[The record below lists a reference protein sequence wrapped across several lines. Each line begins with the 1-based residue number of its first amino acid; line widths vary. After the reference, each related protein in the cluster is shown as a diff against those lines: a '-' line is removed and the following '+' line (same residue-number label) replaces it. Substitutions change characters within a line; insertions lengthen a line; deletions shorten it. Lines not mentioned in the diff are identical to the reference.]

1 MKNLNHIFF
10 LYYIMSLSKK
20 MLRDISINKT
30 QFISIFLMAFLGVF
44 AFCGVCS
51 EYYGLE
57 QTSHDFYTDTNL
69 ADGWIYNTTITDEA
83 LDEINNFSTD
93 SEKQLIVKS
102 VGNFSNDPDITL
114 HFLDTNE
121 ISKFYTTEGEDF
133 NLSDDSGVW
142 LDKRFADAQNLTVG
156 DNISFTFNGL
166 EIEKEIKGIGYSPEY
181 VYEASPTSIIPDFK
195 DMGFAYLSYKAFPSD
210 IQYNTLLVKFNQ
222 TPDEFRDSLDGSV
235 EYLSF
240 TEQTDHVSV
249 NQFENEMSQHKM
261 IGDVF
266 PIVFILVT
274 FLTLLTTMTRI
285 ISHQRTQIGVL
296 KAVGYKNRTIILHY
310 MSYGFWLV
318 LAGAIL
324 GLFLGPAI
332 IPRLFYPSMTS
343 RYSLPVWHPGFD
355 MSFVYVALI
364 MVLSSLLVSYLAARN
379 ISKENPANTMRPKAP
394 NISTSGFLENSRIWN
409 KANFNIRWNYRDAKR
424 NKFRAL
430 MAIVGVMGCVALLI
444 SAFGMNDSMENIKHW
459 EYDDISHF
467 ESKLII
473 ESGAS
478 LSDIEDVRKEVNG
491 STIMEQAIEI
501 KGHGNEKTASL
512 LVLNDTT
519 LISQTDKDGNSIN
532 LSSTDISLSAKTA
545 ESLNVGVG
553 DTIEWHVVGSDDW
566 VSCKITNIHGEP
578 LSQGIILS
586 KEKFDDLDL
595 NYTPTSI
602 ITAENVEGNHD
613 SIKSITTLNEMK
625 NNWDE
630 MSGSVMMMV
639 SILIF
644 FAILLAIV
652 VLYNLGIL
660 SFTEIEREIATLKVL
675 GFKTGDLR
683 KLLLTQNLVFTF
695 IGFILGIPL
704 GFYLMT
710 LMMNAAGDSLYYIP
724 SLTLGN
730 ILLSGVITFIVSIA
744 VNLLFSS
751 KIKNLNMVEALKDVE

>member
-1 MKNLNHIFF
+1 
-10 LYYIMSLSKK
+10 MSLSKK
-20 MLRDISINKT
+20 MLRDIKINKT
-30 QFISIFLMAFLGVF
+30 QFISIFLMAFLGIF

-57 QTSHDFYTDTNL
+57 QTSSDFYTDTNL
-69 ADGWIYNTTITDEA
+69 ADGWIYNTTITDDA
-83 LDEINNFSTD
+83 IDEINNFTTN
-93 SEKQLIVKS
+93 SEKQLVVQS
-102 VGNFSNDPDITL
+102 VANFSNDPDITL
-114 HFLDTNE
+114 HFVEDNE
-121 ISKFYTTEGEDF
+121 ISKFYVSQGQEF
-133 NLSDDSGVW
+133 NLSDESGVW
-142 LDKRFADAQNLTVG
+142 LDKRFADAQNLSVG
-156 DNISFTFNGL
+156 DNISFKFNGI

-195 DMGFAYLSYKAFPSD
+195 DIGFAYMSYKAFPSD
-210 IQYNTLLVKFNQ
+210 IKYNVLLVKFNQ
-222 TPDEFRDSLDGSV
+222 SPDDFKNSLDDSV

-240 TEQTDHVSV
+240 TKQSEHVSV
-249 NQFENEMSQHKM
+249 SQFNEEMAQHKM

-274 FLTLLTTMTRI
+274 FLTLLTSMTRI

-296 KAVGYKNRTIILHY
+296 KAVGYKNRTIILHF

-324 GLFLGPAI
+324 GLILGPMI
-332 IPRLFYPSMTS
+332 IPNLFYPTMTY
-343 RYSLPVWHPGFD
+343 RYSLPEWNPGFD
-355 MSFVYVALI
+355 ISFVVVAAL

-394 NISTSGFLENSRIWN
+394 NISSSGFLEKSSLWN
-409 KANFNIRWNYRDAKR
+409 RLNFNLRWNYRDAKR

-430 MAIVGVMGCVALLI
+430 MAIVGVMGCVALLV
-444 SAFGMNDSMENIKHW
+444 SAFGMNDSMDNLKTW

-473 ESGAS
+473 NNGAS
-478 LSDIEDVRKEVNG
+478 LSDIDDVRKDVNG
-491 STIMEQAIEI
+491 HTIMEQAIEI
-501 KGHGNEKTASL
+501 KAQGNEKTASL
-512 LVLNDTT
+512 LILNDTN
-519 LISQTDKDGNSIN
+519 LISQTDKNKN
-532 LSSTDISLSAKTA
+532 PLSLSNTDISLSAKMA

-553 DTIEWHVVGSDDW
+553 DTIKWHVIGSDDW
-566 VSCKITNIHGEP
+566 VECKITNIHGEP

-586 KEKFDDLDL
+586 SDKLDELGL
-595 NYTPTSI
+595 NFTPTSI
-602 ITAENVEGNHD
+602 ITSQNVDKEYD
-613 SIKSITTLNEMK
+613 SIKSVTTLSEMK
-625 NNWDE
+625 ENWDE
-630 MSGSVMMMV
+630 MSGSIMMMV

-644 FAILLAIV
+644 FAVLLAIV

-683 KLLLTQNLVFTF
+683 KLLLTQNIIFTA

-710 LMMNAAGDSLYYIP
+710 LMMDAAGESLYYIP

-730 ILLSGVITFIVSIA
+730 IILSGVITFAVSIV

>member
-1 MKNLNHIFF
+1 
-10 LYYIMSLSKK
+10 MSLSKK

-57 QTSHDFYTDTNL
+57 QTSQDFYTDTNL

-83 LDEINNFSTD
+83 LDKINNFSTD

-166 EIEKEIKGIGYSPEY
+166 EIEKEIKGIGYSSEY

-478 LSDIEDVRKEVNG
+478 LSDIEDVKKEVNG

-613 SIKSITTLNEMK
+613 SIKSISTLNEMK

>member
-1 MKNLNHIFF
+1 
-10 LYYIMSLSKK
+10 MSLSKK
-20 MLRDISINKT
+20 MLRDIKINKT
-30 QFISIFLMAFLGVF
+30 QFISIFLMAFLGIF

-57 QTSHDFYTDTNL
+57 QTSSDFYTNTNL
-69 ADGWIYNTTITDEA
+69 ADGWIYNTTITDDA
-83 LDEINNFSTD
+83 IDEINNFTTN
-93 SEKQLIVKS
+93 SEKQLVVQS
-102 VGNFSNDPDITL
+102 VANFSNDPDITL
-114 HFLDTNE
+114 HFVEDNE
-121 ISKFYTTEGEDF
+121 ISIFYVSQGQEF
-133 NLSDDSGVW
+133 NLSDESGVW
-142 LDKRFADAQNLTVG
+142 LDKRFADAQNLSVG
-156 DNISFTFNGL
+156 DNISFKFNGI

-195 DMGFAYLSYKAFPSD
+195 DMGFAYMSYKAFPSD
-210 IQYNTLLVKFNQ
+210 IKYNVLLVKFNQ
-222 TPDEFRDSLDGSV
+222 SPDDFKNSLDDSV

-240 TEQTDHVSV
+240 TKQSEHVSV
-249 NQFENEMSQHKM
+249 SQFNEEMAQHKM

-296 KAVGYKNRTIILHY
+296 KAVGYKNRTIILHF

-324 GLFLGPAI
+324 GLILGPMI
-332 IPRLFYPSMTS
+332 IPNLFYPTMTY
-343 RYSLPVWHPGFD
+343 RYSLPEWNPGFD
-355 MSFVYVALI
+355 ISFVVVAAL

-394 NISTSGFLENSRIWN
+394 NISSSGFLEKSSLWN
-409 KANFNIRWNYRDAKR
+409 RLNFNLRWNYRDAKR

-430 MAIVGVMGCVALLI
+430 MAIVGVMGCVALLV
-444 SAFGMNDSMENIKHW
+444 SAFGMNDSMDNLKTW

-473 ESGAS
+473 NNGAS
-478 LSDIEDVRKEVNG
+478 LSDIDDVRKDVNG
-491 STIMEQAIEI
+491 HTIMEQAIEI
-501 KGHGNEKTASL
+501 KAQGNEKTASL
-512 LVLNDTT
+512 LILNDTN
-519 LISQTDKDGNSIN
+519 LISQTDKNKN
-532 LSSTDISLSAKTA
+532 PLSLSNTDISLSAKMA

-553 DTIEWHVVGSDDW
+553 DTIKWHVIGSDDW
-566 VSCKITNIHGEP
+566 VECKITNIHGEP

-586 KEKFDDLDL
+586 SDKLDELGL
-595 NYTPTSI
+595 NFTPTSI
-602 ITAENVEGNHD
+602 ITSQNVDKEYD
-613 SIKSITTLNEMK
+613 SIKSVTTLSEMK
-625 NNWDE
+625 ENWDE
-630 MSGSVMMMV
+630 MSGSIMMMV

-683 KLLLTQNLVFTF
+683 KLLLTQNIIFTA

-710 LMMNAAGDSLYYIP
+710 LMVDAAGESLYYIP

-730 ILLSGVITFIVSIA
+730 IILSGVITFAVSIV

>member
-1 MKNLNHIFF
+1 
-10 LYYIMSLSKK
+10 MSLSKK

-478 LSDIEDVRKEVNG
+478 LSDIEDVKKEVNG

-602 ITAENVEGNHD
+602 ITAENVDGNHD

>member
-1 MKNLNHIFF
+1 
-10 LYYIMSLSKK
+10 MSLSKK

-57 QTSHDFYTDTNL
+57 QTSQDFYTDTNL

-83 LDEINNFSTD
+83 LDKINNFSTD

-478 LSDIEDVRKEVNG
+478 LSDIEDVKKEVNG

-553 DTIEWHVVGSDDW
+553 DTIEWHIVGSDDW
-566 VSCKITNIHGEP
+566 VTCKITNIHGEP

>member
-1 MKNLNHIFF
+1 
-10 LYYIMSLSKK
+10 MSLSKK
-20 MLRDISINKT
+20 MLRDININKT

-57 QTSHDFYTDTNL
+57 QTSNDFYTDTNL

-83 LDEINNFSTD
+83 LNEINNFSTN
-93 SEKQLIVKS
+93 SERQLIVKS
-102 VGNFSNDPDITL
+102 VANFSNDPDITL
-114 HFLDTNE
+114 HFLEDNE
-121 ISKFYTTEGEDF
+121 ISKFYTTEGKDF
-133 NLSDDSGVW
+133 NISDDSGIW

-210 IQYNTLLVKFNQ
+210 IQYNTLLVKYNQ
-222 TPDEFRDSLDGSV
+222 TPDDFKDSLDASV
-235 EYLSF
+235 GYLSF
-240 TEQTDHVSV
+240 TKQKDHVSV
-249 NQFENEMSQHKM
+249 NQFENEMAQHKM

-285 ISHQRTQIGVL
+285 IAHQRTQIGVL

-324 GLFLGPAI
+324 GLVLGPAI
-332 IPRLFYPSMTS
+332 IPGLFYPSMTS
-343 RYSLPVWHPGFD
+343 RYSLPVWNPGFD
-355 MSFVYVALI
+355 MSFVCVAFI

-394 NISTSGFLENSRIWN
+394 SISKSRFLENSKIW
-409 KANFNIRWNYRDAKR
+409 KKINFNIRWNYRDAKR

-430 MAIVGVMGCVALLI
+430 MAIIGVMGCVALLI

-478 LSDIEDVRKEVNG
+478 LSDIDDVLEKVNG

-501 KGHGNEKTASL
+501 RSHGNEKTASL
-512 LVLNDTT
+512 LVLNDTN
-519 LISQTDKDGNSIN
+519 LISQTDKNGNPIN

-545 ESLNVGVG
+545 ESLNVAVG
-553 DTIEWHVVGSDDW
+553 DTIEWHIIGSDDW
-566 VSCKITNIHGEP
+566 VTCKITNIHGEP
-578 LSQGIILS
+578 LSQGIIVS
-586 KEKFDDLDL
+586 KEKFDDLGL

-602 ITAENVEGNHD
+602 ITDEHVDGDYD
-613 SIKSITTLNEMK
+613 SIKSISTLNEMK

-675 GFKTGDLR
+675 GFKTSDLR

-710 LMMNAAGDSLYYIP
+710 LMMDATGDSLYYIP
-724 SLTLGN
+724 SLTWGN
-730 ILLSGVITFIVSIA
+730 VLVSGIITFMVSIG

>member
-1 MKNLNHIFF
+1 
-10 LYYIMSLSKK
+10 MSLSKK
-20 MLRDISINKT
+20 MLRDIKINKT
-30 QFISIFLMAFLGVF
+30 QFISIFLMAFLGIF

-57 QTSHDFYTDTNL
+57 QTSSDFYTDTNL
-69 ADGWIYNTTITDEA
+69 ADGWIYNTTITDDA
-83 LDEINNFSTD
+83 IDEINNFTTN
-93 SEKQLIVKS
+93 SEKQLVVQS
-102 VGNFSNDPDITL
+102 VANFSNDPDITL
-114 HFLDTNE
+114 HFVEDNE
-121 ISKFYTTEGEDF
+121 ISKFYVSQGQEF
-133 NLSDDSGVW
+133 NLSDESGVW
-142 LDKRFADAQNLTVG
+142 LDKRFADAQNLSVG
-156 DNISFTFNGL
+156 DNISFKFNGI

-195 DMGFAYLSYKAFPSD
+195 DMGFAYMSYKAFPSD
-210 IQYNTLLVKFNQ
+210 IKYNVLLVKFNQ
-222 TPDEFRDSLDGSV
+222 SPDDFKNSLDDSV

-240 TEQTDHVSV
+240 TKQSEHVSV
-249 NQFENEMSQHKM
+249 SQFNEEMAQHKM

-296 KAVGYKNRTIILHY
+296 KAVGYKNRTIILHF

-324 GLFLGPAI
+324 GLILGPMI
-332 IPRLFYPSMTS
+332 IPNLFYPTMTY
-343 RYSLPVWHPGFD
+343 RYSLPEWNPGFD
-355 MSFVYVALI
+355 ISFVVVAAL

-394 NISTSGFLENSRIWN
+394 NISSSGFLEKSSLWN
-409 KANFNIRWNYRDAKR
+409 RLNFNLRWNYRDAKR

-430 MAIVGVMGCVALLI
+430 MAIVGVMGCVALLV
-444 SAFGMNDSMENIKHW
+444 SAFGMNDSMDNLKTW

-473 ESGAS
+473 NNGAS
-478 LSDIEDVRKEVNG
+478 LSDIDDVRKDVNG
-491 STIMEQAIEI
+491 HTIMEQAIEI
-501 KGHGNEKTASL
+501 KAQGNEKTASL
-512 LVLNDTT
+512 LILNDTN
-519 LISQTDKDGNSIN
+519 LISQTDKNKN
-532 LSSTDISLSAKTA
+532 PLSLSNTDISLSAKMA

-553 DTIEWHVVGSDDW
+553 DTIKWHVIGSDDW
-566 VSCKITNIHGEP
+566 VECKITNIHGEP

-586 KEKFDDLDL
+586 SDKLDELGL
-595 NYTPTSI
+595 NFTPTSI
-602 ITAENVEGNHD
+602 ITSQNVDKEYD
-613 SIKSITTLNEMK
+613 SIKSVTTLSEMRE
-625 NNWDE
+625 NWDE
-630 MSGSVMMMV
+630 MSGSIMMMV

-683 KLLLTQNLVFTF
+683 KLLLTQNIIFTA

-710 LMMNAAGDSLYYIP
+710 LMVDAAGESLYYIP

-730 ILLSGVITFIVSIA
+730 IILSGVITFAVSIV

>member
-1 MKNLNHIFF
+1 
-10 LYYIMSLSKK
+10 MSLSKK

-222 TPDEFRDSLDGSV
+222 TPDEFKDSLDGSV

-332 IPRLFYPSMTS
+332 IPGLFYPSMTS

-379 ISKENPANTMRPKAP
+379 ISKENPADTMRPKAP

-602 ITAENVEGNHD
+602 ITAENVDGNHD

-675 GFKTGDLR
+675 GFKTSDLR

>member
-1 MKNLNHIFF
+1 
-10 LYYIMSLSKK
+10 MSLSKK

-379 ISKENPANTMRPKAP
+379 ISKENPADTMRPKAP

-519 LISQTDKDGNSIN
+519 LISQTDKDGNPIN

>member
-1 MKNLNHIFF
+1 
-10 LYYIMSLSKK
+10 MSLSKK

-222 TPDEFRDSLDGSV
+222 TPDKFRDSLDGSV

>member
-1 MKNLNHIFF
+1 
-10 LYYIMSLSKK
+10 MSLSKK
-20 MLRDISINKT
+20 MLRDIKINKT
-30 QFISIFLMAFLGVF
+30 QFISIFLMAFLGIF

-57 QTSHDFYTDTNL
+57 QTSSDFYTNTNL
-69 ADGWIYNTTITDEA
+69 ADGWIYNTTITDDA
-83 LDEINNFSTD
+83 IDEINNFTTN
-93 SEKQLIVKS
+93 SEKQLVVQS
-102 VGNFSNDPDITL
+102 VANFSNDPDITL
-114 HFLDTNE
+114 HFVEDNE
-121 ISKFYTTEGEDF
+121 ISKFYVSQGQEF
-133 NLSDDSGVW
+133 NLSDESGVW
-142 LDKRFADAQNLTVG
+142 LDKRFADAQNLSVG
-156 DNISFTFNGL
+156 DNISFKFNGI

-195 DMGFAYLSYKAFPSD
+195 DMGFAYMSYKAFPSD
-210 IQYNTLLVKFNQ
+210 IKYNVLLVKFNQ
-222 TPDEFRDSLDGSV
+222 SPDDFKNSLDDSV

-240 TEQTDHVSV
+240 TKQSEHVSV
-249 NQFENEMSQHKM
+249 SQFNEEMAQHKM

-274 FLTLLTTMTRI
+274 FLTLLTSMTRI

-296 KAVGYKNRTIILHY
+296 KAVGYKNRTIILHF

-324 GLFLGPAI
+324 GLILGPMI
-332 IPRLFYPSMTS
+332 IPNLFYPTMTY
-343 RYSLPVWHPGFD
+343 RYSLPEWNPGFD
-355 MSFVYVALI
+355 ISFVVVAAL

-394 NISTSGFLENSRIWN
+394 NISSSGFLEKSSLWN
-409 KANFNIRWNYRDAKR
+409 RLNFNLRWNYRDAKR

-430 MAIVGVMGCVALLI
+430 MAIVGVMGCVALLV
-444 SAFGMNDSMENIKHW
+444 SAFGMNDSMDNLKTW

-473 ESGAS
+473 NNGAS
-478 LSDIEDVRKEVNG
+478 LSDIDDVRKDVNG
-491 STIMEQAIEI
+491 HTIMEQAIEI
-501 KGHGNEKTASL
+501 KAQGNEKTASL
-512 LVLNDTT
+512 LILNDTN
-519 LISQTDKDGNSIN
+519 LISQTDKNKN
-532 LSSTDISLSAKTA
+532 PLSLSNTDISLSAKMA

-553 DTIEWHVVGSDDW
+553 DTIKWHVIGSDDW
-566 VSCKITNIHGEP
+566 VECKITNIHGEP

-586 KEKFDDLDL
+586 SDKLDELGL
-595 NYTPTSI
+595 NFTPTSI
-602 ITAENVEGNHD
+602 ITSQNVDKEYD
-613 SIKSITTLNEMK
+613 SIKSVTTLSEMK
-625 NNWDE
+625 ENWDE
-630 MSGSVMMMV
+630 MSGSIMMMV

-683 KLLLTQNLVFTF
+683 KLLLTQNIIFTA

-710 LMMNAAGDSLYYIP
+710 LMVDAAGESLYYIP

-730 ILLSGVITFIVSIA
+730 IILSGVITFAVSIV

-751 KIKNLNMVEALKDVE
+751 KIGNLNMVEALKDVE

>member
-1 MKNLNHIFF
+1 
-10 LYYIMSLSKK
+10 MSLSKK
-20 MLRDISINKT
+20 MLRDIKINKT
-30 QFISIFLMAFLGVF
+30 QFISIFLMAFLGIF

-57 QTSHDFYTDTNL
+57 QTSSDFYSETNL
-69 ADGWIYNTTITDEA
+69 ADGWIYNTTITDDA
-83 LDEINNFSTD
+83 LDEINNFTTN
-93 SEKQLIVKS
+93 SEKQLVMQS
-102 VGNFSNDPDITL
+102 VANFSNDPDITL
-114 HFLDTNE
+114 HFVEDNE
-121 ISKFYTTEGEDF
+121 ISKFYLSQGQDF

-142 LDKRFADAQNLTVG
+142 LDKRFADAQNLSVG
-156 DNISFTFNGL
+156 DNISFKFNGI

-195 DMGFAYLSYKAFPSD
+195 DIGFAYMSYKAFPSD
-210 IQYNTLLVKFNQ
+210 IKYNVLLVKFNQ
-222 TPDEFRDSLDGSV
+222 SPDDFKNSLDDSV

-240 TEQTDHVSV
+240 TKQSEHVSV
-249 NQFENEMSQHKM
+249 SQFNEEMAQHKM

-274 FLTLLTTMTRI
+274 FLTLLTSMTRI

-296 KAVGYKNRTIILHY
+296 KAVGYKNRTIILHF

-324 GLFLGPAI
+324 GLILGPMI
-332 IPRLFYPSMTS
+332 IPNLFYPTMTY
-343 RYSLPVWHPGFD
+343 RYSLPEWNPGFD
-355 MSFVYVALI
+355 ISFVVVAAL

-394 NISTSGFLENSRIWN
+394 NISSSGFLEKSSLWN
-409 KANFNIRWNYRDAKR
+409 RLNFNLRWNYRDAKR

-430 MAIVGVMGCVALLI
+430 MAIVGVMGCVALLV
-444 SAFGMNDSMENIKHW
+444 SAFGMNDSMDNLKTW

-473 ESGAS
+473 NNGAS
-478 LSDIEDVRKEVNG
+478 LSDIDDVRKDVNG
-491 STIMEQAIEI
+491 HTIMEQAIEI
-501 KGHGNEKTASL
+501 KAQGNEKTASL
-512 LVLNDTT
+512 LILNDTN
-519 LISQTDKDGNSIN
+519 LISQTDKNKN
-532 LSSTDISLSAKTA
+532 PLSLSNTDISLSAKMA

-553 DTIEWHVVGSDDW
+553 DTIKWHVIGSDDW
-566 VSCKITNIHGEP
+566 VECKITNIHGEP

-586 KEKFDDLDL
+586 SDKLDELGL
-595 NYTPTSI
+595 NFTPTSI
-602 ITAENVEGNHD
+602 ITSQNVDKEYD
-613 SIKSITTLNEMK
+613 SIKSVTTLSEMK
-625 NNWDE
+625 ENWDE
-630 MSGSVMMMV
+630 MSGSIMMMV

-644 FAILLAIV
+644 FAVLLAIV

-683 KLLLTQNLVFTF
+683 KLLLTQNIIFTA

-710 LMMNAAGDSLYYIP
+710 LMMDAAGESLYYIP

-730 ILLSGVITFIVSIA
+730 IILSGVITFAVSIV

>member
-1 MKNLNHIFF
+1 
-10 LYYIMSLSKK
+10 MSLSKK
-20 MLRDISINKT
+20 MLRDIKINKT
-30 QFISIFLMAFLGVF
+30 QFISIFLMAFLGIF

-57 QTSHDFYTDTNL
+57 QTSSDFYTDTNL
-69 ADGWIYNTTITDEA
+69 ADGWIYNTTITDDA
-83 LDEINNFSTD
+83 IDEINNFTTN
-93 SEKQLIVKS
+93 SEKQLVVQS
-102 VGNFSNDPDITL
+102 VANFSNDPDITL
-114 HFLDTNE
+114 HFVEDNE
-121 ISKFYTTEGEDF
+121 ISKFYVSQGQEF
-133 NLSDDSGVW
+133 NLSDESGVW
-142 LDKRFADAQNLTVG
+142 LDKRFADAQNLSVG
-156 DNISFTFNGL
+156 DNISFKFNGI

-195 DMGFAYLSYKAFPSD
+195 DMGFAYMSYKAFPSD
-210 IQYNTLLVKFNQ
+210 IKYNVLLVKFNQ
-222 TPDEFRDSLDGSV
+222 SPDDFKNSLDDSV

-240 TEQTDHVSV
+240 TKQSEHVSV
-249 NQFENEMSQHKM
+249 SQFNEEMAQHKM

-296 KAVGYKNRTIILHY
+296 KAVGYKNRTIILHF

-324 GLFLGPAI
+324 GLILGPMI
-332 IPRLFYPSMTS
+332 IPNLFYPTMTY
-343 RYSLPVWHPGFD
+343 RYSLPEWNPGFD
-355 MSFVYVALI
+355 ISFVVVAAL

-394 NISTSGFLENSRIWN
+394 NISSSGFLEKSSLWN
-409 KANFNIRWNYRDAKR
+409 RLNFNLRWNYRDAKR

-430 MAIVGVMGCVALLI
+430 MAIVGVMGCVALLV
-444 SAFGMNDSMENIKHW
+444 SAFGMNDSMDNLKTW

-473 ESGAS
+473 NNGAS
-478 LSDIEDVRKEVNG
+478 LSDIDDVRKDVNG
-491 STIMEQAIEI
+491 HTIMEQAIEI
-501 KGHGNEKTASL
+501 KAQGNEKTASL
-512 LVLNDTT
+512 LILNDTN
-519 LISQTDKDGNSIN
+519 LISQTDKNKN
-532 LSSTDISLSAKTA
+532 PLSLSNTDISLSAKMA

-553 DTIEWHVVGSDDW
+553 DTIKWHVIGSDDW
-566 VSCKITNIHGEP
+566 VECKITNIHGEP

-586 KEKFDDLDL
+586 SDKLDELGL
-595 NYTPTSI
+595 NFTPTSI
-602 ITAENVEGNHD
+602 ITSQNVDKEYD
-613 SIKSITTLNEMK
+613 SIKSVTTLSEMK
-625 NNWDE
+625 ENWDE
-630 MSGSVMMMV
+630 MSGSIMMMV

-683 KLLLTQNLVFTF
+683 KLLLTQNIIFTA

-710 LMMNAAGDSLYYIP
+710 LMVDAAGESLYYIP

-730 ILLSGVITFIVSIA
+730 IILSGVITFAVSIV

-751 KIKNLNMVEALKDVE
+751 KIGNLNMVEALKDVE

>member
-473 ESGAS
+473 ESGAL

>member
-1 MKNLNHIFF
+1 
-10 LYYIMSLSKK
+10 MSLSKK

-166 EIEKEIKGIGYSPEY
+166 EIEKEIKGIGYSSEY